1 MDVMN
6 ITCGMVVLEV
16 ILSLS
21 KNYMTSGSYFDENG
35 VSFADTKDAEMNGLI
50 RLQIKKISIIKYS
63 VKAIPV
69 KQVL

>member
-21 KNYMTSGSYFDENG
+21 KALHDFRQL
-35 VSFADTKDAEMNGLI
+35 F
-50 RLQIKKISIIKYS
+50 
-63 VKAIPV
+63 
-69 KQVL
+69 